1 MLDRLVSRVVL
12 GTIAPVSLM
21 LAGWWGSVPF
31 FCYQAGRSAPSPSWV
46 HAVSG
51 IDWNGFWMPVASE
64 GGVMPV
70 AVIVALVALL
80 GALVCYSMGVWGAF
94 RAKTVRGKD
103 VKFLYVGFVFDTLAT
118 LGMAVQAKGLDLT
131 PLSDLLHTVFAFV
144 AMFAMLAVAI
154 TASRALASGDSK
166 TMALVPNWALSGWA
180 LWIAMFVWGLLA
192 RGSARMGG

>member
-1 MLDRLVSRVVL
+1 
-12 GTIAPVSLM
+12 
-21 LAGWWGSVPF
+21 
-31 FCYQAGRSAPSPSWV
+31 
-46 HAVSG
+46 
-51 IDWNGFWMPVASE
+51 
-64 GGVMPV
+64 MPV

-94 RAKTVRGKD
+94 RAKTVRSKD
-103 VKFLYVGFVFDTLAT
+103 VKFLFIGFVFDTLAT

-166 TMALVPNWALSGWA
+166 TMALVPNWALSGWV